1 MGTFFEDLGKR
12 LGETAETMTN
22 KAGEAMEIQK
32 LRNQVRTLERS
43 NENDFAALGRM
54 VYEQFK
60 EGGIMSEEASGLC
73 EAIQSRE
80 ESIEEY
86 LQKIV
91 EVKGEYACPCCGK
104 MVSKDML
111 YCPYCGEKAPE
122 KPKAESVHMEEMLK
136 NAKEKAG
143 EMAEKA
149 ADVMSEMADAAVDMA
164 EKAAE
169 KAGEV
174 ADKAVEK
181 ASDMADKAV
190 EKAGEMAEKVS
201 EKMEDAAENVVD
213 VVDDV
218 AEETVETAEDAAETV
233 EHAAEDVAQTVEE
246 TAEDAVEKAAAA
258 TEETPSEEEK

>member
-32 LRNQVRTLERS
+32 LRSQIRTLERS
-43 NENDFAALGRM
+43 NENDLVALGKM
-54 VYEQFK
+54 VYDQFK

-91 EVKGEYACPCCGK
+91 EVKGEYACPSCGK
-104 MVSKDML
+104 LVAKDVA

-122 KPKAESVHMEEMLK
+122 KPKAESVNMEEKWK
-136 NAKEKAG
+136 NAKEKA
-143 EMAEKA
+143 EEYADKA
-149 ADVMSEMADAAVDMA
+149 VNVMNEMADAAVEMAGKAGEYAGKAVDKASEFAEKAVDKAGEYA
-164 EKAAE
+164 EKAAD
-169 KAGEV
+169 KAEEY
-174 ADKAVEK
+174 ADKVA
-181 ASDMADKAV
+181 
-190 EKAGEMAEKVS
+190 

-213 VVDDV
+213 VMEETVEV
-218 AEETVETAEDAAETV
+218 AVEEAAEAAETVETAV
-233 EHAAEDVAQTVEE
+233 
-246 TAEDAVEKAAAA
+246 EDAVSGEA
-258 TEETPSEEEK
+258 EDSEEEK

>member
-32 LRNQVRTLERS
+32 LKNQVRILERS
-43 NENDFAALGRM
+43 NDTDLVALGRM
-54 VYEQFK
+54 VYAQFK

-104 MVSKDML
+104 TVSKEMI

-122 KPKAESVHMEEMLK
+122 KPKAESVHVDEMLK

-149 ADVMSEMADAAVDMA
+149 ADVMGEMAEAAVDMA

-169 KAGEV
+169 KAG
-174 ADKAVEK
+174 DIVEK
-181 ASDMADKAV
+181 AA
-190 EKAGEMAEKVS
+190 EKAGDMAEKVS
-201 EKMEDAAENVVD
+201 EKMEDMAENVVD
-213 VVDDV
+213 VIDDV
-218 AEETVETAEDAAETV
+218 VEDTVDMAEDAADAAEETVKK
-233 EHAAEDVAQTVEE
+233 
-246 TAEDAVEKAAAA
+246 AVENAEEAADMA
-258 TEETPSEEEK
+258 SEEEK

>member
-32 LRNQVRTLERS
+32 LKNQVRILERS
-43 NENDFAALGRM
+43 NDTDLVALGRM
-54 VYEQFK
+54 VYAQFK

-91 EVKGEYACPCCGK
+91 EGKGEYACPCCGK
-104 MVSKDML
+104 TVSKEMI

-122 KPKAESVHMEEMLK
+122 KPKAESVHVDEMLK

-149 ADVMSEMADAAVDMA
+149 ADVMGEMAEAAVDMA

-169 KAGEV
+169 KAG
-174 ADKAVEK
+174 DIVEK
-181 ASDMADKAV
+181 AA
-190 EKAGEMAEKVS
+190 EKAGDMAEKVS
-201 EKMEDAAENVVD
+201 EKMEDMAENVVD

-218 AEETVETAEDAAETV
+218 VEDTVDMAEDAAEETV
-233 EHAAEDVAQTVEE
+233 KK
-246 TAEDAVEKAAAA
+246 AVENAEEAADMA
-258 TEETPSEEEK
+258 SEEEK

>member
-32 LRNQVRTLERS
+32 LKSQIRTLERS
-43 NENDFAALGRM
+43 NENDLVALGKM
-54 VYEQFK
+54 VYDQFK

-91 EVKGEYACPCCGK
+91 EVKGEYACPSCGK
-104 MVSKDML
+104 LVAKDVA

-122 KPKAESVHMEEMLK
+122 KPKAESVNMEEKLK

-143 EMAEKA
+143 EYADKAVNVMNEMAGKAGEYAAEAIDKASEYAEKA
-149 ADVMSEMADAAVDMA
+149 VDKA
-164 EKAAE
+164 GEYVEKAAE
-169 KAGEV
+169 KAEEY
-174 ADKAVEK
+174 AD
-181 ASDMADKAV
+181 
-190 EKAGEMAEKVS
+190 KVS

-213 VVDDV
+213 VM
-218 AEETVETAEDAAETV
+218 EETVEVAAEEAAETV
-233 EHAAEDVAQTVEE
+233 K
-246 TAEDAVEKAAAA
+246 DAVENVADAASD
-258 TEETPSEEEK
+258 EEKKPEEEK

>member
-32 LRNQVRTLERS
+32 LKNQVRILERS
-43 NENDFAALGRM
+43 NDTDLVALGRM
-54 VYEQFK
+54 VYAQFK

-104 MVSKDML
+104 TVSKEMI

-122 KPKAESVHMEEMLK
+122 KPKAESVHVDEMLK

-149 ADVMSEMADAAVDMA
+149 ADVMGEMAEAAVDMA

-169 KAGEV
+169 KAG
-174 ADKAVEK
+174 DIVEK
-181 ASDMADKAV
+181 AA
-190 EKAGEMAEKVS
+190 EKAGDMAEKVS
-201 EKMEDAAENVVD
+201 EKMEDMAENVVD

-218 AEETVETAEDAAETV
+218 VEDTVDMAEDAAD
-233 EHAAEDVAQTVEE
+233 AVEE
-246 TAEDAVEKAAAA
+246 TVKKAVENAEEAADMA
-258 TEETPSEEEK
+258 SEEEK

>member
-1 MGTFFEDLGKR
+1 MGRFFEDLGKR

-32 LRNQVRTLERS
+32 LRSQIRTLESS
-43 NENDFAALGRM
+43 NEKDLATLGKM
-54 VYEQFK
+54 VYAQFK

-80 ESIEEY
+80 ESIDVY

-122 KPKAESVHMEEMLK
+122 NPKAESVSMEEMMK
-136 NAKEKAG
+136 NAKEKACDLAG
-143 EMAEKA
+143 KA
-149 ADVMSEMADAAVDMA
+149 ADVMGEMADAAVDMA

-169 KAGEV
+169 KASDA

-181 ASDMADKAV
+181 ATEMADKAA
-190 EKAGEMAEKVS
+190 EKAEEMAGKMT

-218 AEETVETAEDAAETV
+218 VEESADAAEDVTETVKDAAEDVTETVKDATEDAAETV
-233 EHAAEDVAQTVEE
+233 AGAAEEVPA
-246 TAEDAVEKAAAA
+246 
-258 TEETPSEEEK
+258 EEEK

>member
-32 LRNQVRTLERS
+32 LKNQVRILERS
-43 NENDFAALGRM
+43 NDTDLVALGRM
-54 VYEQFK
+54 VYAQFK

-104 MVSKDML
+104 TVSKEMI

-122 KPKAESVHMEEMLK
+122 KPKAESVHVDEMLK

-149 ADVMSEMADAAVDMA
+149 ADVMGEMAEAAVDMA

-169 KAGEV
+169 KAG
-174 ADKAVEK
+174 DIVEK
-181 ASDMADKAV
+181 AA
-190 EKAGEMAEKVS
+190 EKAGDMAEKVS
-201 EKMEDAAENVVD
+201 EKMEDMAENVVD
-213 VVDDV
+213 VIDDV
-218 AEETVETAEDAAETV
+218 VEDTVDMAEDAADAAEETVKK
-233 EHAAEDVAQTVEE
+233 
-246 TAEDAVEKAAAA
+246 AVEKR
-258 TEETPSEEEK
+258 

>member
-32 LRNQVRTLERS
+32 LKNQVRILERS
-43 NENDFAALGRM
+43 NDTDLVALGRM
-54 VYEQFK
+54 VYAQFK

-104 MVSKDML
+104 TVSKEMI

-122 KPKAESVHMEEMLK
+122 KPKAESVHVDEMLK

-149 ADVMSEMADAAVDMA
+149 ADVMGEMAEAAVDMA

-169 KAGEV
+169 KAG
-174 ADKAVEK
+174 DIVEK
-181 ASDMADKAV
+181 AA
-190 EKAGEMAEKVS
+190 EKAGDMAEKVS
-201 EKMEDAAENVVD
+201 EKMEDMAENVVD

-218 AEETVETAEDAAETV
+218 VEDTVDMAEDAADAAEETVKK
-233 EHAAEDVAQTVEE
+233 
-246 TAEDAVEKAAAA
+246 AVENAEEAADMA
-258 TEETPSEEEK
+258 SEEEK

>member
-32 LRNQVRTLERS
+32 LKNQVRILERS
-43 NENDFAALGRM
+43 NDTDLVALGRM
-54 VYEQFK
+54 VYAQFK

-104 MVSKDML
+104 TVSKEMI

-122 KPKAESVHMEEMLK
+122 KPKAESVHVDEMLK
-136 NAKEKAG
+136 NAKEKAA

-149 ADVMSEMADAAVDMA
+149 ADVIGDMAEAAVDMA

-169 KAGEV
+169 KAG
-174 ADKAVEK
+174 DIVEK
-181 ASDMADKAV
+181 AA
-190 EKAGEMAEKVS
+190 EKAGDMAEKVS
-201 EKMEDAAENVVD
+201 EKMEDMAENVVD
-213 VVDDV
+213 VIDDV
-218 AEETVETAEDAAETV
+218 VEDTVDMAEDAADAAEETVKK
-233 EHAAEDVAQTVEE
+233 
-246 TAEDAVEKAAAA
+246 AVENAEEAADMA
-258 TEETPSEEEK
+258 SEEEK

>member
-32 LRNQVRTLERS
+32 LKNQVRILERS
-43 NENDFAALGRM
+43 NDTDLVALGRM
-54 VYEQFK
+54 VYAQFK

-104 MVSKDML
+104 TVSKEMI

-122 KPKAESVHMEEMLK
+122 KPKAESVHVDEMVK

-149 ADVMSEMADAAVDMA
+149 ADVMGEMAEAAVDMA

-169 KAGEV
+169 KAG
-174 ADKAVEK
+174 DIVEK
-181 ASDMADKAV
+181 AA
-190 EKAGEMAEKVS
+190 EKAGDMAEKVS
-201 EKMEDAAENVVD
+201 EKMEDMAENVVD

-218 AEETVETAEDAAETV
+218 VEDTVDMAEDAADAAEETVKK
-233 EHAAEDVAQTVEE
+233 
-246 TAEDAVEKAAAA
+246 AVENAEEAADMA
-258 TEETPSEEEK
+258 SEEEK

>member
-32 LRNQVRTLERS
+32 LKNQVRILERS
-43 NENDFAALGRM
+43 NDTDLVALGRM
-54 VYEQFK
+54 VYAQFK

-104 MVSKDML
+104 TVSKEMI

-122 KPKAESVHMEEMLK
+122 KPKAESVHVDEMLK

-149 ADVMSEMADAAVDMA
+149 ADVMGEMAEAAVDMA

-169 KAGEV
+169 KAG
-174 ADKAVEK
+174 DIVEK
-181 ASDMADKAV
+181 AA
-190 EKAGEMAEKVS
+190 EKAGDMAEKVS
-201 EKMEDAAENVVD
+201 EKMEDMAENVVD
-213 VVDDV
+213 VIDDV
-218 AEETVETAEDAAETV
+218 VEDTVDMAEDAADAAEETVKK
-233 EHAAEDVAQTVEE
+233 
-246 TAEDAVEKAAAA
+246 AVENAEEAADMA
-258 TEETPSEEEK
+258 TEEEK

>member
-32 LRNQVRTLERS
+32 LKNQVRILERS
-43 NENDFAALGRM
+43 NDTDLVALGRM
-54 VYEQFK
+54 VYAQFK

-104 MVSKDML
+104 TVSKEMI

-122 KPKAESVHMEEMLK
+122 KPKAESVHVDEMLK

-149 ADVMSEMADAAVDMA
+149 ADVMGEMAEAAVDMA

-169 KAGEV
+169 KAGNI
-174 ADKAVEK
+174 VEK
-181 ASDMADKAV
+181 AA
-190 EKAGEMAEKVS
+190 EKAGDMAEKVS
-201 EKMEDAAENVVD
+201 EKMEDMAENVVD

-218 AEETVETAEDAAETV
+218 VEDTVDMAEDAADAAEETVKK
-233 EHAAEDVAQTVEE
+233 
-246 TAEDAVEKAAAA
+246 AVENAEEAADMA
-258 TEETPSEEEK
+258 SEEEK

>member
-32 LRNQVRTLERS
+32 LKNQVRILERS
-43 NENDFAALGRM
+43 NDTDLVALGRM
-54 VYEQFK
+54 VYAQFK

-104 MVSKDML
+104 TVSKEMI

-122 KPKAESVHMEEMLK
+122 KPKAESVHVDEMLK

-149 ADVMSEMADAAVDMA
+149 ADVMGEMAEAAVDMA

-169 KAGEV
+169 KAG
-174 ADKAVEK
+174 DIVEK
-181 ASDMADKAV
+181 AA
-190 EKAGEMAEKVS
+190 EKAGDMAEKVS
-201 EKMEDAAENVVD
+201 EKMEDMAENVVD

-218 AEETVETAEDAAETV
+218 VEDTVDMA
-233 EHAAEDVAQTVEE
+233 
-246 TAEDAVEKAAAA
+246 
-258 TEETPSEEEK
+258 SEEEK

>member
-32 LRNQVRTLERS
+32 LKNQVRILERS
-43 NENDFAALGRM
+43 NDTDLVALGRM
-54 VYEQFK
+54 VYAQFK

-104 MVSKDML
+104 TVSKEMI

-122 KPKAESVHMEEMLK
+122 KPKAESVHVDEMLK

-149 ADVMSEMADAAVDMA
+149 ADVMGEMAEAAVDMA

-169 KAGEV
+169 KAG
-174 ADKAVEK
+174 DIVEK
-181 ASDMADKAV
+181 AA
-190 EKAGEMAEKVS
+190 EKAGDMAEKVS
-201 EKMEDAAENVVD
+201 EKMEDMAENAVD
-213 VVDDV
+213 VEDDV
-218 AEETVETAEDAAETV
+218 VEDTVDMAEDAADAAEETVKK
-233 EHAAEDVAQTVEE
+233 
-246 TAEDAVEKAAAA
+246 AVENAEEAADMA
-258 TEETPSEEEK
+258 SEEEK

>member
-32 LRNQVRTLERS
+32 LKNQVRILERS
-43 NENDFAALGRM
+43 NDTDLVALGRR
-54 VYEQFK
+54 VYAQFK

-104 MVSKDML
+104 TVSKEMI

-122 KPKAESVHMEEMLK
+122 KPKAESVHVDEMLK

-149 ADVMSEMADAAVDMA
+149 ADVMGEMAEAAVDMA

-169 KAGEV
+169 KAG
-174 ADKAVEK
+174 DIVEK
-181 ASDMADKAV
+181 AA
-190 EKAGEMAEKVS
+190 EKAGDMAEKVS
-201 EKMEDAAENVVD
+201 EKMEDMAENVVD

-218 AEETVETAEDAAETV
+218 VEDTVDMAEDAADAAEETVKK
-233 EHAAEDVAQTVEE
+233 
-246 TAEDAVEKAAAA
+246 AVENAEEAADMA
-258 TEETPSEEEK
+258 SEEEK

>member
-32 LRNQVRTLERS
+32 LKNQVRILERS
-43 NENDFAALGRM
+43 NDTDLVALGRM
-54 VYEQFK
+54 VYAQFK

-104 MVSKDML
+104 TVSKEMI

-122 KPKAESVHMEEMLK
+122 KPKAESVHVDEMLK

-149 ADVMSEMADAAVDMA
+149 ADVMGEMAEAAVDMA
-164 EKAAE
+164 EKAAG
-169 KAGEV
+169 KGWGYSG
-174 ADKAVEK
+174 KSSRK
-181 ASDMADKAV
+181 SR
-190 EKAGEMAEKVS
+190 
-201 EKMEDAAENVVD
+201 
-213 VVDDV
+213 
-218 AEETVETAEDAAETV
+218 
-233 EHAAEDVAQTVEE
+233 
-246 TAEDAVEKAAAA
+246 
-258 TEETPSEEEK
+258 

>member
-32 LRNQVRTLERS
+32 LKNQVRILERS
-43 NENDFAALGRM
+43 NDTDLVALGRM
-54 VYEQFK
+54 VYAQFK

-104 MVSKDML
+104 TVSKEMI

-122 KPKAESVHMEEMLK
+122 KPKAESVHVDEMLK

-149 ADVMSEMADAAVDMA
+149 ADVMGEMAEAAVDMA

-169 KAGEV
+169 KAGNI
-174 ADKAVEK
+174 VEK
-181 ASDMADKAV
+181 AA
-190 EKAGEMAEKVS
+190 EKAGDMAEKVS
-201 EKMEDAAENVVD
+201 EKMEDMAENVVD
-213 VVDDV
+213 VIDDV
-218 AEETVETAEDAAETV
+218 VEDTVDMAEDAADAAEETVKK
-233 EHAAEDVAQTVEE
+233 
-246 TAEDAVEKAAAA
+246 AVENAEEAADMA
-258 TEETPSEEEK
+258 SEEEK